1 MFHESNS
8 NLNTSN
14 DCIVA
19 LQALLEIKNKVLP
32 EDTSKKDYAKKE
44 NDITVQERFSQ
55 IPPSR
60 SAAHAQYSQSPQ
72 RTPLRHGTI
81 GRNLTNSVP
90 VASVKPS
97 AIMRDIGSPV
107 TIEANKNM
115 AGTPA
120 DPTGNY
126 QSLNFCTV
134 SQMSSPVIEL
144 LNPTSTISTSVLDR
158 DATNANSEG
167 ISCHPSAISA
177 ADLEGD
183 DHTDKIQVALQSQPQ
198 RGKKRDDLSLTER
211 LELTRTR
218 NREHAKT
225 TRIRKKARHQELCER
240 EVEWQKFNSKVI
252 LDTARKRCIA
262 EFIQFRFQQ
271 QLYREINLN
280 CQSMNNGEAT
290 HEQSFDDSSNHLAAP
305 KKSYT
310 DAIESVNEQ
319 NQWQFVEK
327 KEIPDSEDAILDT
340 LPSWRNFVSN
350 DQELFSSG
358 DSLFVNALFF
368 KGKSDFVFRSALDF
382 VHGESGDRMPE

>member
-134 SQMSSPVIEL
+134 SQMSSPVIE
-144 LNPTSTISTSVLDR
+144 V
-158 DATNANSEG
+158 
-167 ISCHPSAISA
+167 
-177 ADLEGD
+177 
-183 DHTDKIQVALQSQPQ
+183 
-198 RGKKRDDLSLTER
+198 
-211 LELTRTR
+211 
-218 NREHAKT
+218 
-225 TRIRKKARHQELCER
+225 RI
-240 EVEWQKFNSKVI
+240 
-252 LDTARKRCIA
+252 T
-262 EFIQFRFQQ
+262 
-271 QLYREINLN
+271 
-280 CQSMNNGEAT
+280 
-290 HEQSFDDSSNHLAAP
+290 
-305 KKSYT
+305 
-310 DAIESVNEQ
+310 
-319 NQWQFVEK
+319 
-327 KEIPDSEDAILDT
+327 
-340 LPSWRNFVSN
+340 
-350 DQELFSSG
+350 
-358 DSLFVNALFF
+358 
-368 KGKSDFVFRSALDF
+368 
-382 VHGESGDRMPE
+382 